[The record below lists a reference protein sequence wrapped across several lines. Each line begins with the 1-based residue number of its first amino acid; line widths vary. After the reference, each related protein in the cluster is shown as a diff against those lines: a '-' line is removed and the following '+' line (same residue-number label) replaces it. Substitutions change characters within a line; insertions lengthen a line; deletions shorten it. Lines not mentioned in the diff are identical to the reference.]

1 MKKGD
6 VMVRKL
12 VSATVAAA
20 LCMIS
25 VAPGIATAQDYRF
38 TGFDGPRGATVTMNL
53 RIPLGTAQ
61 QTTERM
67 SYGLTFG
74 YGQNVGSPTL
84 DGLTLT
90 RRVNVADIR
99 FNRSGALRTARF
111 AGFDLAN
118 LDRSRVMSLAGGGKK
133 TWLIIGAIIAGG
145 IIVCLAADCF
155 DGDEDSPSS

>member
-1 MKKGD
+1 
-6 VMVRKL
+6 MVRKI
-12 VSATVAAA
+12 VSATVSAA
-20 LCMIS
+20 LCMLS
-25 VAPGIATAQDYRF
+25 VAPGIASAQDYRF

-61 QTTERM
+61 QSTERM

-74 YGQNVGSPTL
+74 YGQSIGSPTL

-99 FNRSGALRTARF
+99 FNRTGQLRTARL

-118 LDRSRVMSLAGGGKK
+118 LDRSRVMNLAGGGKK
-133 TWLIIGAIIAGG
+133 TWLLIGG
-145 IIVCLAADCF
+145 ILVAGVLICVAADCF